1 MRERA
6 SLIVGLLVAL
16 LLFFPLGYLVH
27 ISPRF
32 PGSLAGSVI
41 GILAV
46 TLMLVALAY
55 PIIKRVP
62 WLKDRVARRVSMAT
76 LLAIHIYAGVLGP
89 VLGLVHSAHKFVSP
103 LGISLI
109 VSMMV
114 VVLSG
119 YVGRFLLGRLG
130 KAIRSR
136 GGELAALQSGLAS
149 LPQDPVDD
157 LPKQPIGW
165 RRLFFEA
172 ADSHET
178 DRADVAFA
186 LADAEY
192 AVRSEQALQSVLQR
206 WLNLH
211 IIVAVILYVLLVLH
225 IWAGLY
231 FGLRWL

>member
-6 SLIVGLLVAL
+6 SLIVGLLVVL
-16 LLFFPLGYLVH
+16 LLLFPLGYLVH

-32 PGSLAGSVI
+32 PGSLAGSLI
-41 GILAV
+41 GITGAA
-46 TLMLVALAY
+46 LMLIALAY

-62 WLKDRVARRVSMAT
+62 WLKDRVTRRVSMAT
-76 LLAIHIYAGVLGP
+76 LLAVHIYAGVLGP
-89 VLGLVHSAHKFVSP
+89 IFGLVHSAHKFVSP
-103 LGISLI
+103 LGVSLV
-109 VSMMV
+109 VSMIV

-136 GGELAALQSGLAS
+136 SGELAALQSGFAA
-149 LPQDPVDD
+149 LPESPTDE
-157 LPKQPIGW
+157 LPAGQAGW

-172 ADSHET
+172 ADSQET
-178 DRADVAFA
+178 GRADVALA

-211 IIVAVILYVLLVLH
+211 IIVAVILSALLVLH

>member
-6 SLIVGLLVAL
+6 SLIVGLLVVL

-32 PGSLAGSVI
+32 PGSLAGSLI
-41 GILAV
+41 GITGAA
-46 TLMLVALAY
+46 LMLIALAY

-62 WLKDRVARRVSMAT
+62 WLKDRVTRRVSMPT

-89 VLGLVHSAHKFVSP
+89 VFGLVHSAHKFVSP

-109 VSMMV
+109 VSMIV

-130 KAIRSR
+130 KAVRSR
-136 GGELAALQSGLAS
+136 SGELAALQSGFAALPAS
-149 LPQDPVDD
+149 PTAELPSPAN
-157 LPKQPIGW
+157 W
-165 RRLFFEA
+165 RRLFFEP
-172 ADSHET
+172 ADSQEN
-178 DRADVAFA
+178 DRADVALA

-211 IIVAVILYVLLVLH
+211 IIVAVILSALLILH

-231 FGLRWL
+231 YGLRWL

>member
-1 MRERA
+1 MRERGPV
-6 SLIVGLLVAL
+6 IVGALVVL
-16 LLFFPLGYLVH
+16 LLLFPLGYLVH

-32 PGSLAGSVI
+32 PGSLPGSLI
-41 GILAV
+41 GITGAV
-46 TLMLVALAY
+46 LMLVALAY
-55 PIIKRVP
+55 PVIKRVP
-62 WLKDRVARRVSMAT
+62 WLHDRVTRRVSTPT
-76 LLAIHIYAGVLGP
+76 LLAVHIYAGVLGP
-89 VLGLVHSAHKFVSP
+89 ILGVVHSAHKYVSP
-103 LGISLI
+103 LGILLVI
-109 VSMMV
+109 SMIV

-136 GGELAALQSGLAS
+136 SGDLAALQTGFANLPEVRKDEPLAS
-149 LPQDPVDD
+149 AP
-157 LPKQPIGW
+157 GW

-172 ADSHET
+172 GGSHQIEKS
-178 DRADVAFA
+178 DVALA

-192 AVRSEQALQSVLQR
+192 AVRSEQAVQRVLQR

-211 IIVAVILYVLLVLH
+211 IIAAVILYALLTLH

>member
-1 MRERA
+1 MRERGPV
-6 SLIVGLLVAL
+6 IVGALVVL
-16 LLFFPLGYLVH
+16 LLLFPLGYIVH

-32 PGSLAGSVI
+32 PGSLPGSLV
-41 GILAV
+41 GITGAV
-46 TLMLVALAY
+46 LMLIALAY
-55 PIIKRVP
+55 PAFKRVP
-62 WLKDRVARRVSMAT
+62 WLHDRVTRRVSMST

-89 VLGLVHSAHKFVSP
+89 ILGVVHSAHKYVSP
-103 LGISLI
+103 LGILLVI
-109 VSMMV
+109 SMIV

-130 KAIRSR
+130 KAIRTRS
-136 GGELAALQSGLAS
+136 GELAVLQTGFANLPGIRMDEQVAS
-149 LPQDPVDD
+149 AR
-157 LPKQPIGW
+157 GW

-172 ADSHET
+172 GASHEI
-178 DRADVAFA
+178 DRGDVALA

-192 AVRSEQALQSVLQR
+192 AVRSEQAVQRVLQR

-211 IIVAVILYVLLVLH
+211 IIAAVILYALLTLH

>member
-6 SLIVGLLVAL
+6 LLIVGLLVVL

-32 PGSLAGSVI
+32 PGSLSGSLLGMVGAALI
-41 GILAV
+41 
-46 TLMLVALAY
+46 LVALAF

-62 WLKDRVARRVSMAT
+62 WLKDRVTRRVSMST

-89 VLGLVHSAHKFVSP
+89 LLALVHSAHKFVSP
-103 LGISLI
+103 LGISLV
-109 VSMMV
+109 VSMIV

-119 YVGRFLLGRLG
+119 YVGRFLLARLG

-136 GGELAALQSGLAS
+136 GGELAALQTGLAA
-149 LPQDPVDD
+149 LPQDPPRDS
-157 LPKQPIGW
+157 PARPIGW

-172 ADSHET
+172 EESHGI
-178 DRADVAFA
+178 DRTDVALA

-211 IIVAVILYVLLVLH
+211 IIVAVILSVLLVLH

>member
-1 MRERA
+1 MRERG
-6 SLIVGLLVAL
+6 SLIVGLLVVL

-32 PGSLAGSVI
+32 PGSLAGSLMGMI
-41 GILAV
+41 GAALI
-46 TLMLVALAY
+46 LVALAY

-62 WLKDRVARRVSMAT
+62 WLKDRVTHRVSMST

-89 VLGLVHSAHKFVSP
+89 LLALVHSAHKFVSP
-103 LGISLI
+103 IGISLV
-109 VSMMV
+109 VSMIV

-136 GGELAALQSGLAS
+136 GGELAALQSGLAA
-149 LPQDPVDD
+149 LPRDRD
-157 LPKQPIGW
+157 LPARPFAWQL
-165 RRLFFEA
+165 LFFEA
-172 ADSHET
+172 EESHET
-178 DRADVAFA
+178 DRADVALA

-192 AVRSEQALQSVLQR
+192 AVRSEQALQRVLKR

-211 IIVAVILYVLLVLH
+211 IIVAVILSVLLLLH